1 MRNLQY
7 KINLSQSLRHIV
19 IFASTL
25 LNTYIGLSGTMT
37 CAALPK
43 YNDDECAS
51 NSTLSGS
58 VRQSISPSNITTA
71 APLSA
76 FTTTAATASLPPTD
90 YDNTICQSPQV
101 ERFVSDVT
109 LNLGHVQFIELYA
122 LLVLLS
128 CASFLRFY
136 HFMRLGTLVTITTV
150 FTIMMTFTY
159 RRLFYEWEAR
169 LVPETISSLSCL
181 LVAFWINGI

>member
-7 KINLSQSLRHIV
+7 KVNLSQSLRHIV

-43 YNDDECAS
+43 YSDDECAS

-58 VRQSISPSNITTA
+58 VRQSSPSNMSTA
-71 APLSA
+71 APLSS
-76 FTTTAATASLPPTD
+76 FTTTSTASLPPTD

-101 ERFVSDVT
+101 GRFVSDW
-109 LNLGHVQFIELYA
+109 LWSRPFQFIELYA

-169 LVPETISSLSCL
+169 LIPETISSLSCL
-181 LVAFWINGI
+181 LVAFRINGT